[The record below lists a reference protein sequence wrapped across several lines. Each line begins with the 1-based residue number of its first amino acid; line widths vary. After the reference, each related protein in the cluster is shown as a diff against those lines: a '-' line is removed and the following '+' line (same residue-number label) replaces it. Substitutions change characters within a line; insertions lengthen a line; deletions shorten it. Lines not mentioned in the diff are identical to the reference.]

1 MDLTLNSAAIPNEP
15 FAIAFSGGG
24 DSTALLHALR
34 HRAPLVLIVDHGLRA
49 GSAREAQLAQGFA
62 QDLGLKAD
70 ILSWSPEL
78 IKSGLQAKARHAR
91 YRLLGEACREAG
103 ISYLLTGHTEDDQA
117 ETVLMRLKAGGS
129 WRGAAGMKA
138 VTVSP
143 LWPELASVKLCRP
156 MLEISR
162 ATIRVYLEIHDL
174 NYVDDPSN
182 ENRDFARIRA
192 RDELSTRPLLRSE
205 MLSLSHDMQAAR
217 MHEAQRLS
225 ADFKRSVKSDEFGSL
240 YLSEVP
246 NAHLLGSLIRAASG
260 TAKTP
265 KEEALRRLKSAM
277 RSAAF
282 RGGSLGGAL
291 VVARKSG
298 WLISRDPV
306 ASKGRSDVV
315 ALGVQRFAGR
325 SIWDGRFSIEG
336 EGSLAP
342 SGEAWIEAPKPLKD
356 AIMGCPAKARAS
368 LPMWTQG
375 GQIVAIGPYDING
388 ALHGGVKSVVLP
400 RLKREFSLKSP

>member
-49 GSAREAQLAQGFA
+49 GSVREAKLAQGFA
-62 QDLGLKAD
+62 QDLGLKA
-70 ILSWSPEL
+70 E
-78 IKSGLQAKARHAR
+78 
-91 YRLLGEACREAG
+91 YRLLGEACREARV
-103 ISYLLTGHTEDDQA
+103 SYLLTGHTEDDQA

-129 WRGAAGMKA
+129 WRGAAGMKTI
-138 VTVSP
+138 TVAP
-143 LWPELASVKLCRP
+143 LWPELERVTVCRP
-156 MLEISR
+156 MLGISR
-162 ATIRVYLEIHDL
+162 ATIRDYLETHDL

-192 RDELSTRPLLRSE
+192 RDELSMRPLLRSE

-217 MHEAQRLS
+217 MHEAQRLY
-225 ADFKRSVKSDEFGSL
+225 ADFKRSVTSDDFGTL

-246 NAHLLGSLIRAASG
+246 SAHLLGSLIRAASG

-291 VVARKSG
+291 VFAHKSG

-315 ALGVQRFAGR
+315 ALGVQSFEGR

-336 EGSLAP
+336 EGSLGP

-388 ALHGGVKSVVLP
+388 ALHGALRIGGEDPICYDK
-400 RLKREFSLKSP
+400 